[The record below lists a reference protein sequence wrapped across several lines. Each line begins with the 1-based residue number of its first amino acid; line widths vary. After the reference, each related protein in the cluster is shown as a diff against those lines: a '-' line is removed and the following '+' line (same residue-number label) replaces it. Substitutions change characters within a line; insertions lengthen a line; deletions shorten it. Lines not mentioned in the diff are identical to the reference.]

1 NIVWSATMKNA
12 FLSSDTALAEF
23 LMSLSGT
30 YIYDAQGRPTYYAS
44 LLADNNNLVQA
55 LLEGGEID
63 YYRCDN
69 TDAKQC
75 LNLTK
80 SKINFPQNKGLQNR
94 IRTTLEELYQALVND
109 NGLSNA
115 QKSFLEYTE
124 TPILAIFS
132 SAAKANRLPN
142 FAAYSRMISIEL
154 LNRYLVGMLN
164 VVQTSISN
172 TQIDQKDIALITTDI
187 DRAKKSTDGLAAKAI
202 RLVLEQEEL
211 IQAHKSNDKDFMNT
225 FSEKLQQNLNFG
237 DGA

>member
-1 NIVWSATMKNA
+1 
-12 FLSSDTALAEF
+12 
-23 LMSLSGT
+23 
-30 YIYDAQGRPTYYAS
+30 
-44 LLADNNNLVQA
+44 
-55 LLEGGEID
+55 
-63 YYRCDN
+63 
-69 TDAKQC
+69 
-75 LNLTK
+75 
-80 SKINFPQNKGLQNR
+80 
-94 IRTTLEELYQALVND
+94 
-109 NGLSNA
+109 
-115 QKSFLEYTE
+115 
-124 TPILAIFS
+124 
-132 SAAKANRLPN
+132 
-142 FAAYSRMISIEL
+142 MISIEL